1 MRATVSRAEVLAF
14 VRSLGADPDLVA
26 DIEFTP
32 HEIKVTTFHLDEQG
46 NRHLVDPP
54 GFRKDGDPPD
64 EVATETTVIRIVGP
78 SEGFVRMRHPGLD
91 REIDVP
97 AEGAGQRAAAGWEV
111 VEAATGELSGGP
123 YVWTGG
129 EAVDDKQPESAPEEP
144 KTPRRRKTS
153 KESDD

>member
-1 MRATVSRAEVLAF
+1 MRATVSRSEVLAF
-14 VRSLGADPDLVA
+14 VRSLGADPNLVA

-78 SEGFVRMRHPGLD
+78 SEGFIRMRHAGLG

-111 VEAATGELSGGP
+111 VEAPAELADEP
-123 YVWTGG
+123 YVWAGG
-129 EAVDDKQPESAPEEP
+129 QAADDKQPEPPAPEEP
-144 KTPRRRKTS
+144 KTPRRRKSS